1 MLEWAARGAGS
12 HQPGG
17 VGGRCGCG
25 TEGRGSVGNA
35 GGRRAVGL
43 GDPGGLFQP
52 QLLFRILSVIPQ
64 LPFQIALLWN
74 SVAAPVLVA
83 AWLQRV
89 QQQRLGGCSGLG
101 GLLSEAVLLTVPLL
115 FVT

>member
-43 GDPGGLFQP
+43 L
-52 QLLFRILSVIPQ
+52 ILGVFSNLSDSVI
-64 LPFQIALLWN
+64 LI
-74 SVAAPVLVA
+74 
-83 AWLQRV
+83 
-89 QQQRLGGCSGLG
+89 
-101 GLLSEAVLLTVPLL
+101 
-115 FVT
+115 